1 MIIDLILDRKDGCE
15 YNAKE
20 FYNDIMEY
28 STIFDGIGDKI
39 TFAMDYGTEKD
50 VKKALCDYIIDNE
63 YNPKIC
69 DFINNEKWL

>member
-1 MIIDLILDRKDGCE
+1 MIIDLILDRADGCG

-20 FYNDIMEY
+20 FYNDIIEY
-28 STIFDGIGDKI
+28 STIFDGIGEKI

-69 DFINNEKWL
+69 DFINSKNWL